1 MTYKEDMPSDLIRDY
16 RTSNEEWIISVGMIS
31 EGTNIPRLQVC
42 CHLTNIKTEMHYRQI
57 LGRTLRVTSSPDQSA
72 ILYMLAEPKL
82 VEYAYRV
89 NQDIPDGVDIVQFE
103 TFDMD
108 FKSDSNSRSN
118 SNITLNKSD
127 TISSEAKSVKND
139 KVYINLTALDK
150 ITAKTSSIRLAIG
163 DKKFFGSLEIKA
175 FKCQLSEGSGT
186 SDTAAYIQVKDLSA
200 KDNNQVFLF
209 NGWTFV
215 SSPTLQSIDHPVY
228 DLWITSCE
236 NI

>member
-1 MTYKEDMPSDLIRDY
+1 MKLGNFKFFFLCFLLI
-16 RTSNEEWIISVGMIS
+16 
-31 EGTNIPRLQVC
+31 
-42 CHLTNIKTEMHYRQI
+42 LTNAYFVFAADKIESVPLINLDELSPTFEEGKTE
-57 LGRTLRVTSSPDQSA
+57 LEKVEDKANTLNES
-72 ILYMLAEPKL
+72 E
-82 VEYAYRV
+82 
-89 NQDIPDGVDIVQFE
+89 
-103 TFDMD
+103 
-108 FKSDSNSRSN
+108 
-118 SNITLNKSD
+118 NITDVS
-127 TISSEAKSVKND
+127 KSVKND

-175 FKCQLSEGSGT
+175 FKCQLSEGGDT
-186 SDTAAYIQVKDLSA
+186 SDTVAYIQVKDLSA

-209 NGWTFV
+209 NGWTFA